1 MKLLAIILCRK
12 NSKRLKNKHHLKI
25 GKQSLIDYSLNLLNK
40 TNFFHNII
48 VSSDDREIIK
58 KVEKKYSDF
67 IAVNRQ
73 KKLSTDSTESYEVLI
88 NIYNWYK
95 KKYSNVDG
103 IFLIQPTSP
112 FRKLSTIKKMIL
124 QFKKYKMSKSII
136 SVRKIDDHPNWM
148 FRVQKNKMKHY
159 IKNKSVKM
167 SQYLDKLYI
176 VNGLGY
182 LLVPKDLLKEK
193 TTIPKNS
200 MAHISNSYYE
210 NLDIDTK
217 DDLEIGRAYK
227 KYFNL

>member
-1 MKLLAIILCRK
+1 M
-12 NSKRLKNKHHLKI
+12 N
-25 GKQSLIDYSLNLLNK
+25 
-40 TNFFHNII
+40 
-48 VSSDDREIIK
+48 
-58 KVEKKYSDF
+58 
-67 IAVNRQ
+67 
-73 KKLSTDSTESYEVLI
+73 
-88 NIYNWYK
+88 
-95 KKYSNVDG
+95 
-103 IFLIQPTSP
+103 
-112 FRKLSTIKKMIL
+112 
-124 QFKKYKMSKSII
+124 KSII

-148 FRVQKNKMKHY
+148 FRVQKNKMTQY

-200 MAHISNSYYE
+200 MAYISNSYYE

-227 KYFNL
+227 KYFKL